1 MGVGLHTGPAVLGR
15 VGGERSARLTALGD
29 TVNTASRLE
38 GMTKEFGSMLVASEA
53 TLHASGLML
62 VGAERHEM
70 SVRGREEMLTVHV
83 AKERVAFSEVPKAV
97 VAA

>member
-1 MGVGLHTGPAVLGR
+1 
-15 VGGERSARLTALGD
+15 
-29 TVNTASRLE
+29 
-38 GMTKEFGSMLVASEA
+38 MLVASEA